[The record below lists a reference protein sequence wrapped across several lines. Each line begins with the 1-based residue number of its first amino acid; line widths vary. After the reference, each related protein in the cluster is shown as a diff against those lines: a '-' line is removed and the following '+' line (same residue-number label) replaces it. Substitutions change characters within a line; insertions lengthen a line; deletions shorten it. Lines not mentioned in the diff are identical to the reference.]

1 VRGGAPSPALCT
13 HRDGATALKLGCASG
28 GRGCCSACRLCRACA
43 WARCSAASCGEPAGR
58 SAQVSE
64 ALGDE
69 AWPVHLDIEHMF
81 NPDGESDD
89 GGGRYMPVDAR
100 LRRKVA

>member
-1 VRGGAPSPALCT
+1 
-13 HRDGATALKLGCASG
+13 
-28 GRGCCSACRLCRACA
+28 
-43 WARCSAASCGEPAGR
+43 
-58 SAQVSE
+58 
-64 ALGDE
+64 
-69 AWPVHLDIEHMF
+69 VHLDIEHMF